1 MPASVRWHPEEQRN
15 PDGSV
20 RRVQAA
26 WLVAEPTEAE
36 PRRRY
41 LAYLGNSPHL
51 TQQVRDECQVL
62 YPEVEI
68 DWGAVARALEHP
80 PPIEGLDLETL
91 AQRWTQL
98 AANQGLDPMEVE
110 IRIGGGWKRPLS
122 NLARLLSDSAAV
134 ARMERTSGSILAY
147 MLEFHAD
154 YAYALAKLGLLMTG
168 QHTELE
174 QLEAREATELKGAP
188 RTRQVEFWRASA
200 ERIATSLNT

>member
-26 WLVAEPTEAE
+26 WLVAEPTAAE
-36 PRRRY
+36 PRPRY
-41 LAYLGNSPHL
+41 LAYLGNSPHV
-51 TQQVRDECQVL
+51 TQQVREECQVL
-62 YPEVEI
+62 YPEVRI
-68 DWGAVARALEHP
+68 DWTAVAQALEHP

-91 AQRWTQL
+91 AQRWAQM
-98 AANQGLDPMEVE
+98 AANQGLDPLEVE
-110 IRIGGGWKRPLS
+110 VRIGGGWQRPLS
-122 NLARLLSDSAAV
+122 NLARLLSDTAAV

-147 MLEFHAD
+147 MLEFHPD

-168 QHTELE
+168 RHSELE
-174 QLEAREATELKGAP
+174 QLEAEESSAVPGAP
-188 RTRQVEFWRASA
+188 RARRVAFWRANA

>member
-1 MPASVRWHPEEQRN
+1 MSASVRWHPEEQRN

-26 WLVAEPTEAE
+26 WLVAEATEAE

-41 LAYLGNSPHL
+41 LAYLGNNPHV

-62 YPEVEI
+62 YPEIEI
-68 DWGAVARALEHP
+68 DWGAVARALEQP

-91 AQRWTQL
+91 AQRWAQM
-98 AANQGLDPMEVE
+98 AANQGLDPMEIE

-147 MLEFHAD
+147 MLEFHPD
-154 YAYALAKLGLLMTG
+154 YAYALVKLGLLMTG
-168 QHTELE
+168 RHTELE
-174 QLEAREATELKGAP
+174 QLEAEEATELKGAP
-188 RTRQVEFWRASA
+188 RARQVEFWRASA
-200 ERIATSLNT
+200 DRIAASLNT

>member
-1 MPASVRWHPEEQRN
+1 MSASVRWHPEEQRN

-26 WLVAEPTEAE
+26 WLVAEATEAE

-41 LAYLGNSPHL
+41 LAYLGNNPHV

-62 YPEVEI
+62 YPEIEI
-68 DWGAVARALEHP
+68 DWGAVARALEQP

-91 AQRWTQL
+91 AQRWAQM
-98 AANQGLDPMEVE
+98 AANQGLDPMEIE

-147 MLEFHAD
+147 MLQFHPD
-154 YAYALAKLGLLMTG
+154 YAYALVKLGLLMTG
-168 QHTELE
+168 RHTELE
-174 QLEAREATELKGAP
+174 QLEAEEATELKGAP
-188 RTRQVEFWRASA
+188 RARQVEFWRASA
-200 ERIATSLNT
+200 DRIAASLNT